1 MKGREHTPID
11 KLLLSITLSLSF
23 ILHNCQSSDCR
34 MQCSLQNSLQKA
46 ASEKEAFLYFSSKGV
61 SQAIWAYIVDT
72 LLRNL
77 FCSPYIL
84 ELHFSFCISLILS
97 VSNTDDCT
105 CSLEGEGDQMGDVP
119 GEHHSF
125 WSLSKVSRVRRWHHC
140 PLSAEKPQST
150 GYSQGVRDCLRS
162 CDFGA
167 HYSSSFVLV
176 PFPCQQFRI

>member
-23 ILHNCQSSDCR
+23 ISHNCQSSDCR
-34 MQCSLQNSLQKA
+34 TQCSLQNSLQKA
-46 ASEKEAFLYFSSKGV
+46 ASEKEAFLYFSSKGA
-61 SQAIWAYIVDT
+61 SQAIWAYLVDT
-72 LLRNL
+72 LLSNL

-105 CSLEGEGDQMGDVP
+105 CFLEGEGDQMGNVP

-125 WSLSKVSRVRRWHHC
+125 CSLGKVSRAGRWHHSPFPC
-140 PLSAEKPQST
+140 RKPQST
-150 GYSQGVRDCLRS
+150 GYFQGVRDCLRS
-162 CDFGA
+162 YDFGA
-167 HYSSSFVLV
+167 CYSSSFVLV
-176 PFPCQQFRI
+176 PSPCQQFRT